1 MGKTHLHTCDPKRLL
16 FCYVKS
22 THRRTQIDFNI
33 FSNRLEL
40 FTFLGMKGAPLMHL
54 YNTYLSFST
63 NFYIY
68 DVHKSTLS
76 HLYVQY
82 YIKGLGI
89 RSFALLLKIA
99 HIKERLWAICS
110 RHSLKKSYCEQIA
123 LGSCCSFIWATWV
136 NRSRRS
142 IQKSDPEKIALNFF
156 EKRFFRMF
164 LTVVPPFYAQERI
177 APAALCSNTL
187 F

>member
-1 MGKTHLHTCDPKRLL
+1 MFYPTPTTRGPASVETGLGKPCMLASQHFSMIYMGKTHLHTCDPKRLL

-99 HIKERLWAICS
+99 HIKERL
-110 RHSLKKSYCEQIA
+110 
-123 LGSCCSFIWATWV
+123 
-136 NRSRRS
+136 
-142 IQKSDPEKIALNFF
+142 
-156 EKRFFRMF
+156 
-164 LTVVPPFYAQERI
+164 
-177 APAALCSNTL
+177 
-187 F
+187 